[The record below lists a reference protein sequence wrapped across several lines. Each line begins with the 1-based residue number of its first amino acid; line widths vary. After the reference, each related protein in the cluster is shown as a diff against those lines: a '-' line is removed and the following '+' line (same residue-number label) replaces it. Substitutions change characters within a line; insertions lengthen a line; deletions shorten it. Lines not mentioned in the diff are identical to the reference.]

1 VDHIE
6 TEPIIVGPLEIRPD
20 RYLVLL
26 GERALPLSAREL
38 TLLTVLARRQGEVV
52 SRAEL
57 YELAWGRPLARTDR
71 SVDVYVHKLRRK
83 LEAAVPDM
91 RFIHT
96 HHTIGYRLDPQPTP
110 LDGTGGR
117 RGRPPDAR
125 APGDPGSLA
134 IAGVEAVGD
143 PVNGRLDLGRD
154 VGRDHVVAA
163 NLGV

>member
-1 VDHIE
+1 VNHAE
-6 TEPIIVGPLEIRPD
+6 QERIIVGPLEIRPD

-26 GERALPLSAREL
+26 GERTLPLSEREL
-38 TLLTVLARRQGEVV
+38 TLLTVLARRAGEVV

-83 LEAAVPDM
+83 LEAAVPDV

-110 LDGTGGR
+110 LDGPR
-117 RGRPPDAR
+117 RATERFRSEDPASDDPSWRMAAALPRP
-125 APGDPGSLA
+125 
-134 IAGVEAVGD
+134 
-143 PVNGRLDLGRD
+143 
-154 VGRDHVVAA
+154 
-163 NLGV
+163 